1 MTRIKYFDIIKIKEN
16 YYAKKNYNS
25 IIYDYKDR
33 QLSELKIQNIED
45 IKIFG
50 EWMYNNS
57 TIYLNRKKD
66 IYNNFLEHYN
76 FN

>member
-1 MTRIKYFDIIKIKEN
+1 MPRKIITE
-16 YYAKKNYNS
+16 
-25 IIYDYKDR
+25 
-33 QLSELKIQNIED
+33 ELK
-45 IKIFG
+45 G